1 MHEYSLALSLR
12 DTVERHARAA
22 GGARVV
28 RIGLRI
34 GAAAGV
40 EVDLLRTAWRN
51 VRRTAL
57 CDGAAMDVEIVP
69 ESWVCSLCR
78 APLAPP
84 PARCSDCDVAPT
96 LDGGDD
102 LLLTRVDIVR
112 R

>member
-22 GGARVV
+22 GGTRVS

-40 EVDLLRTAWRN
+40 EVDLLRTAWQS
-51 VRRTAL
+51 VRGTGL
-57 CDGAAMDVEIVP
+57 CDGAALDVEIVP
-69 ESWVCSLCR
+69 ERWVCSLCR

-84 PARCSDCDVAPT
+84 PARCVGCDVAPC

-102 LLLTRVDIVR
+102 LLLTGVDVVR
-112 R
+112 G